1 MMTAATAMRAAVIE
15 APGISA
21 VTQVPRPEPAA
32 HEVRVRITGSGV
44 CGSNLPV
51 WEGRDWFQYPNQPG
65 APGHEGWGV
74 VDAVGYAVSRIV
86 PGDRVAVISHHAFA
100 EFDIAAEDAVLP
112 LPAAIAGRPLP
123 AEPLG
128 CAMNI
133 FRRSNID
140 ADHDV
145 AIIGV
150 GFMGALLVRL
160 CAQAGARVL
169 AISRRPFALDVARQ
183 QGAAETIEMDDHG
196 RIVERVKRLTGG
208 AGCARVIEAVGM
220 QWPLDLAGELAAER
234 GRLIIAGFHQD
245 GPRRVNM
252 QLWNWRGLD
261 VVNAHERDP
270 AAYMSGM
277 RDALAKIE
285 SGVLDPWQLCTHR
298 FDLDDL
304 GAALEAVRTRPDG
317 FMKALVTA

>member
-74 VDAVGYAVSRIV
+74 VDAVGDAVSRVV

-100 EFDIAAEDAVLP
+100 EFDIAAEDGVLP

-140 ADHDV
+140 AGHDV
-145 AIIGV
+145 AIIGI

-183 QGAAETIEMDDHG
+183 QGAAETIEMDGHG

-270 AAYMSGM
+270 AAYMRGM